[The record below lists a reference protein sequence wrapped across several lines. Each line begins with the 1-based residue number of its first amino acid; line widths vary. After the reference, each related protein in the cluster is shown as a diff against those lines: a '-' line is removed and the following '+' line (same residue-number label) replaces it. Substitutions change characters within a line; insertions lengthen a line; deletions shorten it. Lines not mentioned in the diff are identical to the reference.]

1 MMPGESR
8 SQAAEVAADAV
19 TAGSASCVNCDTL
32 QQEPG
37 IPEVDPGEGLGEEQQ
52 SGTNLNEYVTAL
64 IALKQKIIDT
74 DHVLTEYQKKCDEL
88 QKTERDC
95 KTLRDQL
102 DELLQK
108 FAPLEKCKE
117 EMDAMRV
124 ELEEKRSSI
133 KMYQQTHLEF
143 NELQQEQA
151 RNDAAKKKLESRVKR
166 LEETTAKQNAEIKQ
180 LKREKTTLERNLK
193 KTQEKLTLQQ
203 KNGIKVL
210 KDAQTQNVLQD
221 VATRIDTNKV
231 KVLLEEIWKCIE
243 KPNVQE
249 KPNKS
254 PGKRGPSQKKTKM
267 LRSSLSNPSH
277 SSPMETSELPT
288 SSLPCQLE
296 CNQEENNFSKMDES
310 LADEGLKSNGDSAF
324 YDDKTIELTQH
335 KDPTDSANTSSSEID
350 SDDGDDDE
358 QDALSRQLQE
368 ILDWTEPLPPQLSPL
383 PCSPSSK
390 KQILFG
396 DITDS
401 SDDEDINLP
410 GRSCSESVAETDQ
423 VDNSGCTKVLTT
435 DQASMMKAG
444 ISVSV
449 CEELPAEK
457 MDCSEAEIDDLNEQ
471 CSTKAE
477 VEAEFSDSSLIV
489 EAAQCGNEN
498 GAEVQS
504 SFEETPENCDV
515 TRNPELCDVDSVPV
529 AKNDTTTPQYNCN
542 ADVERGDDRESS
554 ENTVVSVESNLET
567 VEPEF
572 EKTQPCSREEYGV
585 ETGVKEVDKKQLVSD
600 EALARG
606 QLETTCEA
614 MEVPEFNCNSLTCHN
629 QRSECIVTSV
639 LATDME
645 HATSECMTK
654 KQIGVS
660 TGDKEI
666 PFSQLNNTEVDS
678 VAQSNSDE
686 CIPAE
691 DMEVEERNCNSFT
704 LDRQKGECSQILLQP
719 TDVELSQTNSLTAE
733 QNLNKMEEKTPSA
746 ETCCSEEIDV
756 SQHMSE
762 NCTAT
767 GCAVLEEVTLDGS
780 MSNHKD
786 KCILTSM
793 SVTDSEQTPNE
804 LAAKDQIQAVSS
816 LADFECPTETSISQD
831 KAKNHFSPSDNE
843 ININSVGLTSHNQKD
858 EGRPTSVSSD
868 TEELDA
874 KEHKEIDRIQET
886 GVVGKFDNSVIA
898 QDRSKDHFG
907 TEHVVV
913 KALDSTA
920 SAFDSP
926 NNEPVVLSEPEFIQQ
941 AKSSYIIKEKD
952 SFSKLNEV
960 SSCESDCSDV
970 THESSICSTDMEM
983 EEVELNNSTS
993 DVTNNTCTPTLVPF
1007 STRMT
1012 EVETTASGQDYLK
1025 MRELPSPF
1033 FEFDSSEIS
1042 GVTQD
1047 QSKDYLST
1055 HIVDLE
1061 EGSSNG
1067 SAFIECTLISVQS
1080 SIEESE
1086 TKSIIE
1092 EDGMITKTSEAP
1104 SPLESDCSSVLTDLA
1119 EDKLSDCTFMGIS
1132 SKSEK
1137 PNFLSPGS
1145 ESTGDAQSVEDLV
1158 CETAVDQWNEEE
1170 DKVVENEKECHM
1182 GEISNQE
1189 SSTDSTQICEM
1200 NLQNSEAEVSVL
1212 VRKIKRKQW
1221 HSKILT
1227 PEEEKQEAINQKAVE
1242 LDTTADVSMRESLSH
1257 DIEAQIVNQKL
1268 EAEHLTFSV
1277 NDHVTVQCDKVPF
1290 SSVCVSEGTE
1300 TICKIESVTNAKE
1313 DQVAIHP
1320 DPIESKTEPV
1330 TLDKDFSQ
1338 DIRHTP
1344 AVKENDLNSEGDKH
1358 GDNTVSRKYGVSALD
1373 LDTPTLKNRE
1383 NEPLLE
1389 SSTNTDTLLGCA
1401 RIENKC
1407 LENNHLQNDP
1417 EIVEKLRNSSD
1428 ICFDK
1433 DNDMK
1438 EKDGLQTDKNTTGI
1452 VHKMSNC
1459 ISNVKTV
1466 NNSTNTPTEGTS
1478 GHVHLVQ
1485 TVDSSTQT
1493 ELMCVGSQTVL
1504 YTSSDLKAAPQTD
1517 IVEASKVGTPN
1528 AKQHSNYCDL
1538 WNPSLPDVPSDHRRS
1553 IYTVASHDT
1562 EALFESTVDN
1572 SVAMESFGTSE
1583 CEHTSKKT
1591 AKTKK
1596 VQLGRRMPRS
1606 LAEGDGDVQPEDVL
1620 QKSNVQ
1626 STCKS
1631 RAVLRRNRRSSNLNN
1646 PPVQASAD
1654 TSAPALCTQ
1663 EIHRVMLEMGEPLP
1677 PLLPPLVAT
1686 PPRGVRAAKP
1696 ISPLI
1701 TTSSTVSVCS
1711 PVDDLASPSKETTK
1725 AASVSPPLDY
1735 TQQKSP
1741 LMQSPSPLEFGRH
1754 ERIQSSPLQFCTAT
1768 PKHAVPVPGRLPQS
1782 ASTSGSSAL
1791 PQENSVKILDAMYPN
1806 LSARARTL
1814 NILRGNVQLSIRG
1827 PTDSENQAGAVNQ
1840 IMGFKAINSSAT
1852 AFVKAGSNSRSEG
1865 SKPDGYEKDLEQ
1877 QQPAVAVVLSTV
1889 DRPKKDQKGAKRNAD
1904 DDGSGKAKRV
1914 KVDNSCQNGD
1924 STTDLIISQESS
1936 TVSVIDTTKPLCNGL
1951 MEQKAG
1957 YKAQRFSQP
1966 LESINSSEEA
1976 LASALMKITKSCFDL
1991 LPVIRSHVF
2000 VGNIPHIPVLRDE
2013 EKEVICELSGNKE
2026 LTEALMMAIL
2036 KKLKVEQMTLD
2047 GNCLQALSRVYV
2059 AICRQQGDL
2068 ERARIL
2074 SYNILKE
2081 DFPDSSKLL
2090 LLILSVWQNIFSTQG
2105 PVNKAMQAV
2114 AKQRA
2119 KGDVLNCLSAYLNWE
2134 KNPPLDI
2141 SPLVSSFLI
2150 AMQQSP
2156 KVGFQTSNEYG
2167 MDFNDDMWELIY
2179 AIDLLCSQQPWSW
2192 THNSFIRTEVWPVM
2206 DKWMKRRRGQAN
2218 MPNVPDATVAGVMR
2232 LIGHLGQQG
2241 LKKESLVAVRN
2252 MAAVINQFLQQAFQ
2266 EGVPWPV
2273 QLAAV
2278 YAVYDLA
2285 PSNPKGAMEALH
2297 TWKAS
2302 VTEPI
2307 PPEASNC
2314 IKELETFCERLNCE
2328 IQNP

>member
-8 SQAAEVAADAV
+8 SQAADAV

-32 QQEPG
+32 QQ
-37 IPEVDPGEGLGEEQQ
+37 
-52 SGTNLNEYVTAL
+52 NLNEYVTAL

-243 KPNVQE
+243 KPSVQE

-335 KDPTDSANTSSSEID
+335 KDPTDSANTSSSDID
-350 SDDGDDDE
+350 SDDGDDDDE

-410 GRSCSESVAETDQ
+410 GRNCSESVAETDQ

-435 DQASMMKAG
+435 DQASLMEAG
-444 ISVSV
+444 ISASV
-449 CEELPAEK
+449 CEQLPAEK

-471 CSTKAE
+471 CSTKTE

-489 EAAQCGNEN
+489 EDAQCRNEN

-504 SFEETPENCDV
+504 LFEETPGNCDV
-515 TRNPELCDVDSVPV
+515 TRNPEMCDVDSVPV
-529 AKNDTTTPQYNCN
+529 AKNDTTSPQYNCN
-542 ADVERGDDRESS
+542 ADVKRDDDTESS

-585 ETGVKEVDKKQLVSD
+585 ETCVKEVDKEQLVSD
-600 EALARG
+600 EVPASG
-606 QLETTCEA
+606 QLETTFEA
-614 MEVPEFNCNSLTCHN
+614 MEVSEFNCNSLTCHN
-629 QRSECIVTSV
+629 QKSEGIITSV

-645 HATSECMTK
+645 HTTSECTTK
-654 KQIGVS
+654 KQIGIS
-660 TGDKEI
+660 TGEEEI
-666 PFSQLNNTEVDS
+666 SFSQLNNTEVDS
-678 VAQSNSDE
+678 VALMNNSDE

-704 LDRQKGECSQILLQP
+704 LDRQKSECSQILLQP
-719 TDVELSQTNSLTAE
+719 TDVELSQTNSLTTE

-746 ETCCSEEIDV
+746 ETYCSKEIDV

-762 NCTAT
+762 TCTAT
-767 GCAVLEEVTLDGS
+767 GCAEVEEVTLDGS

-831 KAKNHFSPSDNE
+831 KAKNHFSPSDKE
-843 ININSVGLTSHNQKD
+843 ININSVGLTSDNQKD
-858 EGRPTSVSSD
+858 EDRLTSVSID

-898 QDRSKDHFG
+898 QDRSKDHFD
-907 TEHVVV
+907 TEHVV
-913 KALDSTA
+913 KGLDSTA

-941 AKSSYIIKEKD
+941 AESSFIIKEKD

-960 SSCESDCSDV
+960 SSHESDCSDV
-970 THESSICSTDMEM
+970 IQESSICSTDTEM
-983 EEVELNNSTS
+983 DEVELNSSTS

-1012 EVETTASGQDYLK
+1012 EVETTANGQDYLK
-1025 MRELPSPF
+1025 MRELPSPL

-1119 EDKLSDCTFMGIS
+1119 EDKSSDCTFMGIS

-1137 PNFLSPGS
+1137 PNFLSTGS
-1145 ESTGDAQSVEDLV
+1145 ESTGDAQKVEDLV
-1158 CETAVDQWNEEE
+1158 CETAVDKWNEEE
-1170 DKVVENEKECHM
+1170 DKVVENEKEECHM

-1200 NLQNSEAEVSVL
+1200 NLQNSEAEASVL

-1221 HSKILT
+1221 HSKVLT
-1227 PEEEKQEAINQKAVE
+1227 PEEEKQEAINQKVVE
-1242 LDTTADVSMRESLSH
+1242 LDTTADVSMRESSSH
-1257 DIEAQIVNQKL
+1257 DVEAQIVNQKL
-1268 EAEHLTFSV
+1268 EAEHHTFSV
-1277 NDHVTVQCDKVPF
+1277 HGHVTVQCDKVPF

-1300 TICKIESVTNAKE
+1300 TICKIESVINAKE

-1320 DPIESKTEPV
+1320 DSIESKTEPV

-1338 DIRHTP
+1338 DICQTP
-1344 AVKENDLNSEGDKH
+1344 AIKENDLNSEGDKH
-1358 GDNTVSRKYGVSALD
+1358 GDNTVSRTYGVSAPD
-1373 LDTPTLKNRE
+1373 LDTPAIKNCE
-1383 NEPLLE
+1383 NEPLSE
-1389 SSTNTDTLLGCA
+1389 SSTNTDRLLGCA

-1407 LENNHLQNDP
+1407 LENNCLQNDP

-1428 ICFDK
+1428 VCFNK

-1438 EKDGLQTDKNTTGI
+1438 EKDGLQTDKNTIGI
-1452 VHKMSNC
+1452 VHKMPNC
-1459 ISNVKTV
+1459 ISNVKTM
-1466 NNSTNTPTEGTS
+1466 NNSTNTPTEGIS

-1583 CEHTSKKT
+1583 CEHASKKT

-1606 LAEGDGDVQPEDVL
+1606 LAEGDGDLQPEDVL

-1663 EIHRVMLEMGEPLP
+1663 EIHQVMLEMGDPLP

-1686 PPRGVRAAKP
+1686 PPRAVRAAKP

-1701 TTSSTVSVCS
+1701 TTSSTVSLCS

-1814 NILRGNVQLSIRG
+1814 NILRGNVQLSIRS

-1877 QQPAVAVVLSTV
+1877 QHPAVAVVLSTV

-1914 KVDNSCQNGD
+1914 KVENSCQNGD

-1936 TVSVIDTTKPLCNGL
+1936 TVNVIDTTKPLCNGL

-1957 YKAQRFSQP
+1957 YKAQCFSQP

-2134 KNPPLDI
+2134 KNSPLDI
-2141 SPLVSSFLI
+2141 SPLVLSFLI

-2156 KVGFQTSNEYG
+2156 KVGFRTSNEYG

-2192 THNSFIRTEVWPVM
+2192 THNNFIRTEVWPVM

-2252 MAAVINQFLQQAFQ
+2252 MAAVMNQFLQQAFQ
-2266 EGVPWPV
+2266 EVP
-2273 QLAAV
+2273 
-2278 YAVYDLA
+2278 YAVSKLITPSGRELKNFDQATMKEQQSYFQVRMVNGMEGILQIVIFLHIWWPCPSQWYWSQWKLLSQDLWRA
-2285 PSNPKGAMEALH
+2285 SALH
-2297 TWKAS
+2297 IEGRTH
-2302 VTEPI
+2302 
-2307 PPEASNC
+2307 
-2314 IKELETFCERLNCE
+2314 
-2328 IQNP
+2328 